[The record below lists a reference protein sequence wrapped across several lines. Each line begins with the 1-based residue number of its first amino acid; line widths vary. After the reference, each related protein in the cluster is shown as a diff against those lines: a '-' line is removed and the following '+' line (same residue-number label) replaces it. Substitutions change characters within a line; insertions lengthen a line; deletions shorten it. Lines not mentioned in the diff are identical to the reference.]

1 MQMGKISFCAI
12 FCIRNI
18 VPDTDQMG
26 DALDLSIF
34 RTPVQPHNLLDS
46 CGKIV
51 NLLGH
56 RLLKD
61 GFAVFALK
69 YISFHENP
77 P

>member
-1 MQMGKISFCAI
+1 MQMARMLFRPSFCI
-12 FCIRNI
+12 QNI
-18 VPDTDQMG
+18 VPDANQVSNTFNFTI
-26 DALDLSIF
+26 L